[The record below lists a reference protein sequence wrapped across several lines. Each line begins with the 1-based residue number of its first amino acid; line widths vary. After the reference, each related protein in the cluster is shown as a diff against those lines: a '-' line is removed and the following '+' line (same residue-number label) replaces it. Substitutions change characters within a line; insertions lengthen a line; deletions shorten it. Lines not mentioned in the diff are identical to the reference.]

1 MNLNSGIGINQSN
14 FETEQVDP
22 GRIKILYYIALVM
35 LIVLVGQLLRK
46 QVFEYSTYAA
56 MAQDQQVAEIT
67 SEPDRGSI
75 YAYDRTASDFGV
87 SQSTND
93 SQLHPIAINVT
104 KYDIMVVPTNVEDK
118 EATAKALSEK
128 LEDVNYDELLTD
140 LKTDKLYIPP
150 IAKRVEKEKAEEISN
165 LNLAGVVTVP
175 KSVRYYP
182 EGGML
187 AQVLGFVNFD
197 GEGSGGVEKYYDS
210 ELEGV
215 AGVVYGVKDTHGRV
229 IEVNDQAE
237 AQDGVSLI
245 LTIDSTVQF
254 VVEKELKS
262 AIEKYGAQGGS
273 IVIMEPDTGK
283 ILAMASEPSYDPNT
297 FNEVSEEDQWKFV
310 NPSVTYSWEPGSIMK
325 PVVMAAAI
333 NDGKVEPDTKPD
345 DLEGGFS
352 NMITVDGYEI
362 HNSDDVAHGYETMT
376 EVLENSDNIGMAW
389 VSDKLGKDTM
399 YKYLQS
405 FGFGEKTGIDL
416 EAESSGQLLDVSDWR
431 DVHRVTM
438 SFGQGLSVTPI
449 QMVTAYSV
457 LANGGKLVKPHLLD
471 TVISAS
477 GEEREVQITEV
488 REVISNETADKI
500 KEMLISVVENGH
512 GKAAQVEGFR
522 VAGKTGTAQVVND
535 EGEYEE
541 NAHVGGF
548 IGFAPADD
556 PKFVMLVKLDRPSNV
571 EFAESSAAPT
581 FGTIAKWLL
590 TNYYR

>member
-1 MNLNSGIGINQSN
+1 MNLNSEIGINSRN
-14 FETEQVDP
+14 FEAEQVDP
-22 GRIKILYYIALVM
+22 GRIKILYWIGLVM
-35 LIVLVGQLLRK
+35 LVVMVGQLLRK

-67 SEPDRGSI
+67 SEPNRGTI
-75 YAYDRTASDFGV
+75 YTYDRTASDFGV

-93 SQLHPIAINVT
+93 SQLHPMAINVT
-104 KYDIMVVPTNVEDK
+104 KYDIMVVPSNVTDPEGV
-118 EATAKALSEK
+118 ARALSEK
-128 LEDVNYDELLTD
+128 LDDINYDELLAD
-140 LKTDKLYIPP
+140 LKTDKLYLPAV
-150 IAKRVEKEKAEEISN
+150 AKRIDEKKAEEISN
-165 LNLAGVVTVP
+165 LNLTGVMTVP

-182 EGGML
+182 EGNML

-237 AQDGVSLI
+237 AQDGVSLV

-254 VVEKELKS
+254 IVEKELKS
-262 AIEKYGAQGGS
+262 SIEKYGAQGGS

-283 ILAMASEPSYDPNT
+283 ILAMASEPSYNPNT
-297 FNEVSEEDQWKFV
+297 FNEVKEEDQWKFV
-310 NPSVTYSWEPGSIMK
+310 NPSVTYNWEPGSIMK

-389 VSDKLGKDTM
+389 VSDKLGKETM
-399 YKYLQS
+399 YKYLKD
-405 FGFGEKTGIDL
+405 FGFGDKTGIDL
-416 EAESSGQLLDVSDWR
+416 EAESTGSLLDVGQWR

-471 TVISAS
+471 TVISAD
-477 GEEREVQITEV
+477 GEEREVQTTEI
-488 REVISNETADKI
+488 REVISEETANKI
-500 KEMLISVVENGH
+500 KEMLVSVVENGH

-541 NAHVGGF
+541 DAHIGGF

>member
-1 MNLNSGIGINQSN
+1 MNLNSGIGINQRN

-22 GRIKILYYIALVM
+22 GRIKVLYWIALVM
-35 LIVLVGQLLRK
+35 LVVLVGQLLRK

-93 SQLHPIAINVT
+93 SQLHPMAINVT

-118 EATAKALSEK
+118 EATARALSEK
-128 LEDVNYDELLTD
+128 LEDVNYDELLAD

-165 LNLAGVVTVP
+165 LNLSGVVTVP

-237 AQDGVSLI
+237 AQDGVSLV

-283 ILAMASEPSYDPNT
+283 ILAMANEPSYDPNT
-297 FNEVSEEDQWKFV
+297 FNEVSEDDQWKFV

-399 YKYLQS
+399 YKYLQN

-416 EAESSGQLLDVSDWR
+416 EAESSGQLLDVKDWR

-477 GEEREVQITEV
+477 GEEREVQTTEV

-500 KEMLISVVENGH
+500 KEMLVSVVENGH

-541 NAHVGGF
+541 NAHIGGF

>member
-1 MNLNSGIGINQSN
+1 MNLNSGIGINQRN

-22 GRIKILYYIALVM
+22 GRIKVLYWIALVM
-35 LIVLVGQLLRK
+35 LVVLVGQLLRK
-46 QVFEYSTYAA
+46 QVFEYGTYAA

-93 SQLHPIAINVT
+93 SQLHPVAINVT

-118 EATAKALSEK
+118 EATARALSEK
-128 LEDVNYDELLTD
+128 LEDVDYDELLAD

-150 IAKRVEKEKAEEISN
+150 IAKRVEKDKAEEISN

-237 AQDGVSLI
+237 AQDGVSLV

-297 FNEVSEEDQWKFV
+297 FNEVSEDDQWKFV

-477 GEEREVQITEV
+477 GEEREVQTTEV

-500 KEMLISVVENGH
+500 KEMLVSVVENGH

-541 NAHVGGF
+541 NAHIGGF